1 MHVWNLEIRRE
12 YYPRFHSTAHR
23 PAPDS
28 ASYTQPPCASSASH
42 RGAWEAS
49 RSRGLWTCTVRQR
62 NDRSTPSAGPAAVST
77 WVCCPSPPPHSVL
90 IPESS
95 SRLSKNVRH
104 QRLSLRIIS
113 ETFFWVATCKRFV
126 PPCPNPGCTD
136 FSVNSLILRSS

>member
-1 MHVWNLEIRRE
+1 MDLH
-12 YYPRFHSTAHR
+12 
-23 PAPDS
+23 
-28 ASYTQPPCASSASH
+28 
-42 RGAWEAS
+42 G
-49 RSRGLWTCTVRQR
+49 QR
-62 NDRSTPSAGPAAVST
+62 NNGSTPSAGPAAVST
-77 WVCCPSPPPHSVL
+77 WVCCPSPPRHSVL